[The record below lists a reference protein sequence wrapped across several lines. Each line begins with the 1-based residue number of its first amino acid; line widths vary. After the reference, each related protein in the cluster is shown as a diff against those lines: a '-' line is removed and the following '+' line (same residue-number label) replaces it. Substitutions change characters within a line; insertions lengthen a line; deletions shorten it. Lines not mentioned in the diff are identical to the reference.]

1 MKRFHD
7 GSSLNVGH
15 LLGRLSALCILL
27 FFNFLFFDF
36 QFSLSAQQIGSWQ
49 VYPAY
54 TVCTRNIPAGNKVYA
69 LMESKL
75 MAYDTEDESI
85 TTFDWQRQ
93 LNDISIS
100 FIHYCAEA
108 KRLVIIYD
116 NGNID
121 LLSTQDDTDVINL
134 SQLKNNTLQ
143 NKTVNNLQVRGTKAY
158 VCTGF
163 GVLVIDVKEGIINN
177 TYNLGLA
184 VNSCAATDDALYL
197 GTANGI
203 LKGAFSENLQ
213 DKKNW
218 QQVDAQLQPTR
229 MEYFDGRIWAQQG
242 NQLFLSDAA
251 VTQFTSALQFTPSFM
266 NVSDNS
272 LLLGNASN
280 LIIYSSATNSKQ
292 YPGTYSWSELRKQG
306 NTFWASDNT
315 EGLQG
320 YVLDDAGSFQLKTSQ
335 LHPNSPLH
343 DYSYHLRFVNNRLL
357 VSGGNRNYS
366 SSSRPGTAMILD
378 ADGKWINFDAKSV
391 VELLPKERFLD
402 VTDIAQDPQDADHH
416 YVGTARS
423 GIFEFQ
429 NARCKGHYGYDN
441 SPLQSILPT
450 NPSPQNFVV
459 GNGVQYDSEGNL
471 WVLNSRVDTIIH
483 ILKPDG
489 KWKSLYFEDI
499 AGISA
504 IDNFLFDSYGYV
516 WMNSRR
522 VEGRGIIQ
530 LDYNGTI
537 DNTRDDKIKLRSS
550 ITNQDGTVYT
560 PDEFYCMTEDLDGRI
575 WIGTNLGTFIINE
588 PGNFRQENFT
598 YEQLKVSRQDGSGL
612 ADYLLNGIPVL
623 CITVDGGG
631 RLWFGSQNS
640 GVYLISRDGQEE
652 IHHFTTDNSPL
663 ISNSVY
669 DIAIDHQTGRV
680 YFATEQGLCSYVS
693 DATQPVQ
700 ELQADNVIAYPNPV
714 APDYNGPIVI
724 KGLVQDSEVKILTS
738 SGALVWRGK
747 SNGGMCSWDG
757 CNKSGRRVSSGVYH
771 VVANDPDGNSAV
783 VTRIAIIH

>member
-1 MKRFHD
+1 MSMR
-7 GSSLNVGH
+7 LQT
-15 LLGRLSALCILL
+15 GRLSALCILL
-27 FFNFLFFDF
+27 FFNFSIFNLSIFNS

-100 FIHYCAEA
+100 FIHYSADA
-108 KRLVIIYD
+108 KRLVLIYD

-121 LLSTQDDTDVINL
+121 LLSTEDDTNVINL
-134 SQLKNNTLQ
+134 SQLKDNTLQ

-177 TYNLGLA
+177 TYNLGFA
-184 VNSCAATDDALYL
+184 VNACAATDDALYL

-242 NQLFLSDAA
+242 NQLYLSDAA
-251 VTQFTSALQFTPSFM
+251 VTQFTSTLQFTPTFM

-272 LLLGNASN
+272 LLLGNATN
-280 LIIYSSATNSKQ
+280 LYIYSSATNRKQ
-292 YPGTYSWSELRKQG
+292 YTGTYTWSELRKQG
-306 NTFWASDNT
+306 TTFWASDNT

-320 YVLDDAGSFQLKTSQ
+320 YVLDDAGAFQLKTSK

-343 DYSYHLRFVNNRLL
+343 DYTLYFFQEEKGIYIA
-357 VSGGNRNYS
+357 GGNRNYS
-366 SSSRPGTAMILD
+366 SISRPGTVMLLGT
-378 ADGKWINFDAKSV
+378 DGQWTNFSTESAT
-391 VELLPKERFLD
+391 ELFPKEKFQD
-402 VTDIAQDPQDADHH
+402 VTSIAQDPSDSTHF
-416 YVGTARS
+416 YIGTARS
-423 GIFEFQ
+423 GIFEFKNQ
-429 NARCKGHYGYDN
+429 RCTAHIGLEN
-441 SPLQSILPT
+441 STLKSILPA
-450 NPSPQNFVV
+450 SSRPQNFVV
-459 GNGVQYDSEGNL
+459 ADGIQFDDDGNL
-471 WVLNSRVDTIIH
+471 WVLNPTEGKQDTTIRILLKNGSWTGIPCPEIHEATTVDKI
-483 ILKPDG
+483 
-489 KWKSLYFEDI
+489 Y
-499 AGISA
+499 
-504 IDNFLFDSYGYV
+504 FDSRG
-516 WMNSRR
+516 WAWINSRR
-522 VEGRGIIQ
+522 MEQRGIFL

-537 DNTRDDKIKLRSS
+537 SRSADDHRKLRGS
-550 ITNQDGTVYT
+550 ITNQDGTTYT
-560 PDEFYCMTEDLDGRI
+560 PDEFYCITENADGQL
-575 WIGTNLGTFIINE
+575 WIGTNLGPFLITE
-588 PGNFRQENFT
+588 PENFRQEDFT
-598 YEQLKVSRQDGSGL
+598 FEQVKVSRQDGSGL
-612 ADYLLNGIPVL
+612 ADYLLNGVPIL
-623 CITVDGGG
+623 AITIDGGG

-663 ISNSVY
+663 ISNNVY

-680 YFATEQGLCSYVS
+680 YFATEKGLCSYVS
-693 DATQPVQ
+693 DATQPAE
-700 ELQADNVIAYPNPV
+700 ELQADNIIAYPNPV

-724 KGLVQDSEVKILTS
+724 KGLVQDSEVKILSS
-738 SGALVWRGK
+738 SGALVWRGN

-757 CNKSGRRVSSGVYH
+757 CNKRGRRVASGIYH
-771 VVANDPDGNSAV
+771 VVANDPNGNSAV